1 MSVDSQALL
10 QETKRFVTHFF
21 ATRVSPAFLFHNI
34 GHTEDVV
41 KASELLADYYQLP
54 ADDRLVLV
62 LAAWFHDTGYSSG
75 SAAKHETM
83 SKEIATDFLQQQQL
97 DAAVITKVGDAI
109 MATQWPQCPT
119 NLTEQIL
126 CDADL
131 FHLGSDN
138 FDEKNKQL
146 RKELNI
152 LYDKKLSK
160 KEWRQKNIIFLQ
172 QHRYFTDY
180 ARTNLQPVKDQH
192 VLELQSKD
200 NDKDDEPVTTT
211 SKAAAAKTP
220 AIINSSTEKINKEV
234 EKINREAEK
243 VSKEAE
249 KVERQKEKETLSRT
263 ERGISTMFRIMSDN
277 HVNLSQMAD
286 SKANIMISVNTIV
299 MSIMVS
305 VLLGKLQFYPE
316 YIVPTIILLLVCLSA
331 IVFAILA
338 TRPNISKGTFTEDD
352 IKNKKINLLFFG
364 NFYNMSLHEYD
375 WAMKEMMQDK
385 EYVNSSMIKDI
396 YFLGV
401 VLARKYRF
409 LRISYNIFMFGL
421 ILAILAFAI
430 AFLFSEQNVPAT

>member
-1 MSVDSQALL
+1 MAIDSQSLL

-21 ATRVSPAFLFHNI
+21 ETRVSPDFLFHNI
-34 GHTEDVV
+34 DHTQDVV
-41 KASELLADYYQLP
+41 NASTLMADYYQLP
-54 ADDRLVLV
+54 EEERLVLL

-75 SAAKHETM
+75 SAVKHESV
-83 SKEIATDFLQQQQL
+83 SKEIAADYLQQHQV
-97 DAAVITKVGDAI
+97 DGAIIEKVGNAI

-131 FHLGSDN
+131 FHLGTDAFS
-138 FDEKNKQL
+138 EKNKLL

-152 LYDKKLSK
+152 VYDKKLGK
-160 KEWRQKNIIFLQ
+160 KEWRQKNILFVQ

-180 ARTNLQPVKDQH
+180 AKTHLQPIKDQH
-192 VLELQSKD
+192 LKELEEKG
-200 NDKDDEPVTTT
+200 NEKDDEPSVVP
-211 SKAAAAKTP
+211 KKTVSLKVP
-220 AIINSSTEKINKEV
+220 APHTDAVVKTKREKENKD
-234 EKINREAEK
+234 
-243 VSKEAE
+243 
-249 KVERQKEKETLSRT
+249 KEKESRT
-263 ERGISTMFRIMSDN
+263 ERGISTMFRIMSNN

-338 TRPNISKGTFTEDD
+338 TRPNITKGTFTEED

-364 NFYNMSLHEYD
+364 NFFNMSLHEYD